1 MHEPQATASL
11 EQKLKSSQGPSSN
24 LLKASS
30 SFLYLLTCHI
40 RLVCSCNGTENGKMT
55 SAETHM
61 VCLTWRVDLYGME
74 TSRPVQR
81 IAAMDSIQMED
92 SLDSSKGN

>member
-1 MHEPQATASL
+1 
-11 EQKLKSSQGPSSN
+11 
-24 LLKASS
+24 
-30 SFLYLLTCHI
+30 
-40 RLVCSCNGTENGKMT
+40 MT